1 MTRDEFLNRL
11 GELLACL
18 PADQVKETQ
27 EFYAE
32 AIADRMEDGMTEA
45 EAVAAMGTPGE
56 VAEATLDELPA
67 VPRAI
72 ARTKRKSTALLW
84 ALAIVGSPVWI
95 PLLLAFVAVAAAVY
109 ICIWVLA
116 LCVWIVAAPV
126 RRGRHHYRACS
137 VRFGL
142 DGNGI
147 RFHRCG
153 APHGSRRLDG
163 VQADCAPLC
172 PLGEESRFALLER
185 SRQ

>member
-1 MTRDEFLNRL
+1 
-11 GELLACL
+11 
-18 PADQVKETQ
+18 
-27 EFYAE
+27 
-32 AIADRMEDGMTEA
+32 MTEA
-45 EAVAAMGTPGE
+45 EAVAAHGHAGE
-56 VAEATLDELPA
+56 VAEATLDERPPC
-67 VPRAI
+67 PRAI

-84 ALAIVGSPVWI
+84 ALTIVGSPVWI
-95 PLLLAFVAVAAAVY
+95 PLLLAFVAVARCSLHLY
-109 ICIWVLA
+109 LGSCA
-116 LCVWIVAAPV
+116 LRVDRGCGIRGRGPGRAPV

-163 VQADCAPLC
+163 VQADRAPLC